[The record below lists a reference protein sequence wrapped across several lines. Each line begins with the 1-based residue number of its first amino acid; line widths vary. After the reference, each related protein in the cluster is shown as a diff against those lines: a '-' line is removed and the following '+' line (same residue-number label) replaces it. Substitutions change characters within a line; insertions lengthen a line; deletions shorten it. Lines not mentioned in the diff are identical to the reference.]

1 MSGSTAHKTAPQE
14 PPAGK
19 PSALTIWFWAIRPRT
34 LPLAAAAI
42 ILGYGLASLYG
53 DASEAVLLLAL
64 LTALLLQVLS
74 NLANDYGDGVK
85 GTDGADRLGP
95 LRMVVSGLT
104 SADGMFRAVVLAAGL
119 SLVSGSALLL
129 VAAWGDWPLFF
140 FFIGLGAAC
149 VVAAI
154 AYTMGKRPYGY
165 YGLGDFMA
173 WLFFGPVA
181 VMGAAVLCGSPVT
194 APLWL
199 AGFAAGFCSS
209 SVLNINNMR
218 DIETDRKAGKRSVA
232 VRLGLERAR
241 KYHAGMTVC
250 IVLLWGLIWLLV
262 KPAFLWGLFFALPLI
277 RSTWLAVTRAGDA
290 ACLNTQ
296 LKHTVL
302 SSAFLGCGMTLLLLL
317 V

>member
-1 MSGSTAHKTAPQE
+1 MPGSATPNSSREYPTR
-14 PPAGK
+14 K

-42 ILGYGLASLYG
+42 LLGYGVASLYNE
-53 DASEAVLLLAL
+53 ASVAVLLLAL
-64 LTALLLQVLS
+64 LTAVLLQVLS

-85 GTDGADRLGP
+85 GTDGEDRLGP

-104 SADGMFRAVVLAAGL
+104 SVDGMFRAILLAAGL
-119 SLVSGSALLL
+119 SLVSGLALLL
-129 VAAWGDWPLFF
+129 VATWGDWPRLL

-165 YGLGDFMA
+165 YGLGDIMA

-181 VMGAAVLCGSPVT
+181 VMGAAVLCGSPLTV
-194 APLWL
+194 PLWL

-250 IVLLWGLIWLLV
+250 IVLLWTLFWVLV
-262 KPAFLWGLFFALPLI
+262 KPAFLWGLLFALPLI
-277 RSTWLAVTRAGDA
+277 RSTQLAVTRADDA

-296 LKHTVL
+296 LKNTVL
-302 SSAFLGCGMTLLLLL
+302 SSAFLGCGMTLLLFL